1 MRGPVVIVQRLPA
14 ASRRQ
19 QKGHHGNGHHDRGAA
34 AVEMAL
40 VMPLLILMIMG
51 IIDFGRIFNGEIQL
65 SQAARE
71 GARIAAL
78 GTSGSFTVQNV
89 IARTEAALTNPA
101 FQGNPPFGTAG
112 LASGCSASP
121 TSCIL
126 VDVVPVDPLVG
137 PAASQGTVCQPTD
150 AATGNSQVTV
160 TIPYSKILFG
170 PATLSQK
177 AVMKCSG

>member
-1 MRGPVVIVQRLPA
+1 VTARKTPA
-14 ASRRQ
+14 TARRRY
-19 QKGHHGNGHHDRGAA
+19 KGHFERGAA

-78 GTSGSFTVQNV
+78 GGSGGYIPSNV
-89 IARTEAALTNPA
+89 VTRAEAALNNPA
-101 FQGNPPFGTAG
+101 FQGVSSIDCN
-112 LASGCSASP
+112 SP
-121 TSCIL
+121 ATNVCIA
-126 VDVVPVDPLVG
+126 VDVVTAAGVVVTASTSPPVLE
-137 PAASQGTVCQPTD
+137 GTGRVCQSAD
-150 AATGNSQVTV
+150 SAANYGRVII
-160 TIPYSKILFG
+160 TIPYYKILFG
-170 PATLSQK
+170 PTSLSQK

>member
-1 MRGPVVIVQRLPA
+1 VIVKPLTGTSCRQR
-14 ASRRQ
+14 R
-19 QKGHHGNGHHDRGAA
+19 GNLEHKRHVDRGAA

-40 VMPLLILMIMG
+40 VMPLLILMVMG

-71 GARIAAL
+71 GARVAAL
-78 GTSGSFTVQNV
+78 GKSGDFTVQNA
-89 IARTEAALTNPA
+89 IDRTTAALTNPA
-101 FQGNPPFGTAG
+101 FQGSLSFGNTG
-112 LASGCSASP
+112 LVSGCASP

-126 VDVVPVDPLVG
+126 VDVVPVAVG
-137 PAASQGTVCQPTD
+137 TARNGTVCQPGD

-170 PATLSQK
+170 PASLSQK

>member
-1 MRGPVVIVQRLPA
+1 VA
-14 ASRRQ
+14 YRRWHT
-19 QKGHHGNGHHDRGAA
+19 GDFERGAA

-78 GTSGSFTVQNV
+78 GTSGSFTVPNV
-89 IARTEAALTNPA
+89 IARTKAALANPA
-101 FQGNPPFGTAG
+101 FQGSLSFGTTGTVAG
-112 LASGCSASP
+112 CVSTTGC
-121 TSCIL
+121 I
-126 VDVVPVDPLVG
+126 VVGVVPVDSTTG
-137 PAASQGTVCQPTD
+137 PAATEGTVCAATD

-160 TIPYSKILFG
+160 TIPYKKILFG
-170 PATLSQK
+170 PTSLSQK
-177 AVMKCSG
+177 AVMKCAG

>member
-1 MRGPVVIVQRLPA
+1 VVIVKPLTGTSCRQRRDNLDH
-14 ASRRQ
+14 
-19 QKGHHGNGHHDRGAA
+19 KFHFDRGAA

-40 VMPLLILMIMG
+40 VMPLLILMVMG

-78 GTSGSFTVQNV
+78 GTPGSFTLANV
-89 IARTEAALTNPA
+89 KTRARAALTSPA
-101 FQGNPPFGTAG
+101 FQGTPSLAAFTA
-112 LASGCSASP
+112 CSPS
-121 TSCIL
+121 TTCIS
-126 VDVVPVDPLVG
+126 VDVVTDTGVLF
-137 PAASQGTVCQPTD
+137 AANRVCVTAD
-150 AATGNSQVTV
+150 SAANYGRVTV

-170 PATLSQK
+170 PTSLSQK

>member
-1 MRGPVVIVQRLPA
+1 VTAQETPA
-14 ASRRQ
+14 TARRRH
-19 QKGHHGNGHHDRGAA
+19 KGHFERGAA

-40 VMPLLILMIMG
+40 VMPLLILMVMG

-78 GTSGSFTVQNV
+78 GASGPYSSTNV
-89 IARTEAALTNPA
+89 SDRAKAALTNPA
-101 FQGNPPFGTAG
+101 FQGNASVGVTVRVVDGSGTTMA
-112 LASGCSASP
+112 ANAVC
-121 TSCIL
+121 
-126 VDVVPVDPLVG
+126 
-137 PAASQGTVCQPTD
+137 AASDSTANYGE
-150 AATGNSQVTV
+150 VTV

-170 PATLSQK
+170 PASLSQK